1 MQLNEEEK
9 GVEKSKSGLN
19 IYFMQNCFHVE
30 VFFKSDNTHHDGEDV
45 ETLPLSILV
54 LILIIQTKYYT
65 CDKHIPNTLKNNIV
79 QKYY

>member
-1 MQLNEEEK
+1 MWK
-9 GVEKSKSGLN
+9 YS
-19 IYFMQNCFHVE
+19 
-30 VFFKSDNTHHDGEDV
+30 KSDNTHHDGEDV

-65 CDKHIPNTLKNNIV
+65 CDKHIPNTLINNIV